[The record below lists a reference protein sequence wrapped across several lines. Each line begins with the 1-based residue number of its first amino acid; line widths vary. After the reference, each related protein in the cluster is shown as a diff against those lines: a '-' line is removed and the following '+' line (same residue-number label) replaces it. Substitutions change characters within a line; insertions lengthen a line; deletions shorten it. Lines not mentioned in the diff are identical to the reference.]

1 MFPLKEIEKARKKLR
16 QWTMRTTGQMRPR
29 TFFANPDLCISICPY
44 FMRPSRRYLIKK
56 GAKKG
61 HLVLTFGWL
70 WATIRW

>member
-1 MFPLKEIEKARKKLR
+1 MFPLKEIEKARKKIRYYMDRLH
-16 QWTMRTTGQMRPR
+16 QHPR

-70 WATIRW
+70 WATIHW